1 MAKEFGVSEAAVCN
15 WRQKVRKREIPGVHK
30 GSPSETDNPYI
41 NLLRERRLSLRMTM
55 DELSQLAFMAKNQ
68 ISYIERG
75 QRKPFLDTWLALVE
89 ALGGEVEVKFPARD

>member
-1 MAKEFGVSEAAVCN
+1 
-15 WRQKVRKREIPGVHK
+15 
-30 GSPSETDNPYI
+30 
-41 NLLRERRLSLRMTM
+41 M